1 MFSGKEFS
9 IHVVPKFE
17 RNFVIYKSMGEC
29 NTIQSAYTKYRHLG

>member
-17 RNFVIYKSMGEC
+17 RNFVIYKSMVSA
-29 NTIQSAYTKYRHLG
+29 TLSKVPIQSIGT